1 MEKILNLPNS
11 QKFLIFLVVSL
22 LVDAGVYFLV
32 VNEAES
38 QVKRTKMT
46 LVRRQTELSNMKK
59 QYNEN
64 VLVELEQLTSEMQAG
79 VSENE
84 KLLPTRDEVA
94 TFLLKIKSHADASGL
109 NVKKFEKLEKEYKV
123 RYATIPIRME
133 VTGDT
138 VQLVRFFRT
147 LAQPHE
153 RLVRISDLIIN
164 FSPPSAMGATEE
176 MSEQESLEISNARSL
191 LDKVDTASLDQDL
204 VQRLEKILD
213 LDFIARFG
221 RVRATYV
228 LEAFTFL
235 SPGEGGR

>member
-1 MEKILNLPNS
+1 
-11 QKFLIFLVVSL
+11 
-22 LVDAGVYFLV
+22 
-32 VNEAES
+32 
-38 QVKRTKMT
+38 
-46 LVRRQTELSNMKK
+46 
-59 QYNEN
+59 
-64 VLVELEQLTSEMQAG
+64 